1 MASNKMD
8 LDVIQLLAKK
18 LNYSLDIKSP
28 TDEIKSRMF
37 KRGRR
42 RMTEKD
48 WYLYGDNSKFP
59 PHPYRGFETIVGDW
73 IDDT

>member
-1 MASNKMD
+1 
-8 LDVIQLLAKK
+8 
-18 LNYSLDIKSP
+18 
-28 TDEIKSRMF
+28 
-37 KRGRR
+37 
-42 RMTEKD
+42 MTEKD